1 VSVTKLFWLVII
13 ASVLSGCNFT
23 NTVRMKNANDHLVPN
38 WQENTTEVA
47 LQARY
52 IGEKPYIQVAI
63 NGQAGFLFM
72 IDTGASMSY
81 LFDTPKVKQLK
92 VKKGYQLKVGGWGD
106 EEDSPVYQ
114 TQVKQI
120 SLSEVAFY
128 DVNFALLPVT
138 KSLYFL
144 RNDEATYDGVLGHD
158 ILKHFSWL
166 FDKADNKIVIS
177 RLPYQKLGQEISTEF
192 DTFFSKISI
201 EGQLDFGNSQPI
213 ALDFII
219 DTGSRHYLK
228 IAESLFNEA
237 EFSNISR
244 KNEVT
249 HITAADFGLSGRAVH
264 KRIRLT
270 QLSFSGLSLSDVKA
284 NLIGGDFEDDNGV
297 IGSALLNQ
305 FRFIIDYHSDQIHLI
320 KRPNTA
326 YKTRYNLLGLEL
338 RKIRS
343 GEFVVRYIFPD
354 IRNPAVDIKE
364 GDLITKINDKNTQII
379 SQEDWLKLT
388 SEAGTY
394 TICRLRESETCYT
407 LQSKKI
413 TGYSDIP

>member
-1 VSVTKLFWLVII
+1 MSVTKPIWLLIFAI
-13 ASVLSGCNFT
+13 VLSGCNFT
-23 NTVRMKNANDHLVPN
+23 NTVRMKNANDHLVPH
-38 WQENTTEVA
+38 WQENTTEVT

-63 NGQAGFLFM
+63 NGQSGFLFM

-81 LFDTPKVKQLK
+81 LFDTPKVKALK

-120 SLSEVAFY
+120 GLSQVAFF
-128 DVNFALLPVT
+128 DVNFAFLPVT

-144 RNDEATYDGVLGHD
+144 REDEAIYDGVLGHD

-166 FDKADNKIVIS
+166 FDKVDNKIVIS
-177 RLPYQKLGQEISTEF
+177 SLPYQRLGQETSIEF

-228 IAESLFNEA
+228 VAESLFIDA
-237 EFSNISR
+237 DFSDISR
-244 KNEVT
+244 KNNINR
-249 HITAADFGLSGRAVH
+249 ITAADFGLSGRTVH
-264 KRIRLT
+264 KRIRLS
-270 QLSFSGLSLSDVKA
+270 QLSFSGLSLSNVKT

-326 YKTRYNLLGLEL
+326 YQTRYNLLGLEL

-354 IRNPAVDIKE
+354 IKNTAVDIKE
-364 GDLITKINDKNTQII
+364 GDLITKINNKSTQVI

-388 SEAGTY
+388 SQAGTY
-394 TICRLRESETCYT
+394 SICRLRDNETCFT
-407 LQSKKI
+407 LESKTI
-413 TGYSDIP
+413 EGYSDIP